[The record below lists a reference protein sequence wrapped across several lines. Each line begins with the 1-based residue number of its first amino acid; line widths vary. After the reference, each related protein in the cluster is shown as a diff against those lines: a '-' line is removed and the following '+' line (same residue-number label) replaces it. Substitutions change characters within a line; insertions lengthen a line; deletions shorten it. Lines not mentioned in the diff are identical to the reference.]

1 MEALTRSAARRCR
14 EREMLQEK
22 VVQWIRSERVKQ
34 AQDEE
39 VWIYKLNISLKED
52 LTMLSAAEARKTA
65 MIAPYYEVEE
75 DGVLFF
81 WPRSTPTDTRAKMM
95 RPVIP

>member
-1 MEALTRSAARRCR
+1 
-14 EREMLQEK
+14 MLQEK

-52 LTMLSAAEARKTA
+52 LTMLSAAEAKTT
-65 MIAPYYEVEE
+65 
-75 DGVLFF
+75 VL
-81 WPRSTPTDTRAKMM
+81 S
-95 RPVIP
+95 